1 MTRDRALYLRSII
14 EQAAASLSDETALNA
29 VELFPAWAADTA
41 YEADIR
47 VRYEGNLY
55 RVVQAHTSQ
64 EGWEPPN
71 VPALFT
77 QVALPGE
84 IPVWVQPTGAQDA
97 YMTGD
102 QVHYPTASGP
112 VYESVMDYNVYDP
125 LTYGWTLVE

>member
-1 MTRDRALYLRSII
+1 MTRRELDGLIAALVALRD
-14 EQAAASLSDETALNA
+14 AADDETALDA
-29 VELFPAWAADTA
+29 VYA
-41 YEADIR
+41 YPVWSAEKDYTLDQRIR
-47 VRYEGNLY
+47 YGEILY

-97 YMTGD
+97 YMAGD
-102 QVHYPTASGP
+102 QVHYPTATDP

-125 LTYGWTLVE
+125 LTYGWTLIE